1 MFETYDDILT
11 VKEVAKALRLGTSH
25 VYKLLRSNKLNGYK
39 EGKEWK
45 IPRIALENYIR
56 LKLNLKPII

>member
-11 VKEVAKALRLGTSH
+11 VEEVAEALKLGTSH
-25 VYKLLRSNKLNGYK
+25 VYKLLRSHKLNGYK

-56 LKLNLKPII
+56 LKLNIEPII